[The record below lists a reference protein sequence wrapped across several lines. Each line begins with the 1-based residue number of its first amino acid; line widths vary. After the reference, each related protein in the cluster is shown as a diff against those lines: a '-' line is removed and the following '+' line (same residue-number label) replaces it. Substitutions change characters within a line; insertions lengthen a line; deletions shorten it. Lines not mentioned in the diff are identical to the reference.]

1 MLQQSMNFS
10 RGIKLVKA
18 KIVLTEAAQLA
29 RAFYLPQD
37 DLGELHVS
45 HLLERARI
53 LTSSNLLGLVAALI
67 IIEMLSQTPLP
78 VIILMTTIVDL
89 IWAIDI
95 QNLGIWMIQMM
106 MMIHGSLWIPMNLET
121 WEWSLLKKVAETF
134 LSLAYFVLNF
144 ICM

>member
-1 MLQQSMNFS
+1 MNFS

-78 VIILMTTIVDL
+78 VIILITTIVDL

-106 MMIHGSLWIPMNLET
+106 MMIHGSL
-121 WEWSLLKKVAETF
+121 
-134 LSLAYFVLNF
+134 
-144 ICM
+144 